1 MKRLIIIGTRKTGT
15 SLEMVS
21 SALRRGVDVTI
32 ISNPGD
38 RIEGVF
44 PSNVEIKYIPS
55 DVAKISGWIKSQY
68 PAFKGEVRI
77 TTLNDVYAC
86 ISSKVNEELNLPG
99 PDATSVS
106 RAVSKFE
113 QKKIFAE
120 NSIPTSGYSEILMSE
135 PAGFD
140 DALNKLHLPVVV
152 KPSEGTAS
160 NGVKLC
166 QTYSEVCDHIEYLTE
181 QKQQRPDLI
190 PSDIILIEEYLPGT
204 EYCVEFF
211 DGHYV
216 GAMRKIK
223 RYGSDF
229 YERGYT
235 SELDADETTLLN
247 IIETGIRAV
256 EVAGVNWGPVHIDC
270 IVNNGRASIIEIN
283 PRIAGSFICD
293 IIRDAYGFNMVEN
306 LLDKL
311 QEKKIT
317 IPENFQPDAYAC
329 VNFFLES
336 DPPQWVVTEKGEM
349 KNQFM
354 HISYGPQHLSNR
366 RRRAYTYVRTIK
378 QTVKPETN

>member
-15 SLEMVS
+15 SLEMVN

-32 ISNPGD
+32 ISNPDD

-44 PSNVEIKYIPS
+44 PRDVEIKYIPS

-68 PAFKGEVRI
+68 PAFKGDIRI

-86 ISSKVNEELNLPG
+86 ISSRVNEELNLPG

-113 QKKIFAE
+113 QKNIFAE
-120 NSIPTSGYSEILMSE
+120 NNIPTSGYSEILMSE
-135 PAGFD
+135 QAGLD
-140 DALNKLHLPVVV
+140 DILNSLHLPVVV

-166 QTYSEVCDHIEYLTE
+166 QTYFEVCHHIEYLTE

-190 PSDIILIEEYLPGT
+190 PSDILLIEEYLPGT

-247 IIETGIRAV
+247 IIEVGTRAV

-270 IVNNGRASIIEIN
+270 IVNNGHASIIEIN

-311 QEKKIT
+311 QEKKVT
-317 IPENFQPDAYAC
+317 IPENFQPDTYAC

-336 DPPQWVVTEKGEM
+336 DPPQWEVTEKGEM

>member
-21 SALRRGVDVTI
+21 SALRRGLDVTI
-32 ISNPGD
+32 ISNPDD
-38 RIEGVF
+38 RIDGVF
-44 PSNVEIKYIPS
+44 PPEVEIKYISS
-55 DVAKISGWIKSQY
+55 DAAKISGWIREQY
-68 PAFKGEVRI
+68 PDSKREIRI
-77 TTLNDVYAC
+77 TTVNDVYAC
-86 ISSKVNEELNLPG
+86 VSSRVNDELNLPG

-113 QKKIFAE
+113 QKKIFTE
-120 NSIPTSGYSEILMSE
+120 NSIPTSGYSEILISE
-135 PAGFD
+135 QSAID
-140 DALNKLHLPVVV
+140 DALNSLHLPVVV

-166 QTYSEVCDHIEYLTE
+166 QTRSEVHHHIEYLTE
-181 QKQQRPDLI
+181 QKKQRPDLI
-190 PSDIILIEEYLPGT
+190 PSEIILLEEYLQGT

-223 RYGSDF
+223 RYGSEF

-235 SELDADETTLLN
+235 SELDADETTLNN
-247 IIETGIRAV
+247 IIEVGTRAV

-293 IIRDAYGFNMVEN
+293 IIRDAYGFNMVEK

-311 QEKKIT
+311 QERKVT
-317 IPENFQPDAYAC
+317 IPKIFQPDTYAC

-336 DPPQWVVTEKGEM
+336 DPRLWEVTEKGEI

-366 RRRAYTYVRTIK
+366 RRRAYIYVRTIK
-378 QTVKPETN
+378 

>member
-1 MKRLIIIGTRKTGT
+1 M
-15 SLEMVS
+15 
-21 SALRRGVDVTI
+21 A
-32 ISNPGD
+32 
-38 RIEGVF
+38 
-44 PSNVEIKYIPS
+44 VEIKYIPS

-86 ISSKVNEELNLPG
+86 ISSRVNEELNLPG

-140 DALNKLHLPVVV
+140 DALNKLLLPVVV

-166 QTYSEVCDHIEYLTE
+166 QTYSEVRDHIEYLTE

-235 SELDADETTLLN
+235 SELDTDETTLLN
-247 IIETGIRAV
+247 IIETGTRAV

-270 IVNNGRASIIEIN
+270 IVKNGRTSIIEIN

-311 QEKKIT
+311 QDKKII

-354 HISYGPQHLSNR
+354 HISFGPQHLSNR

>member
-44 PSNVEIKYIPS
+44 PTDVEIKYIPS
-55 DVAKISGWIKSQY
+55 DVATISGWIKSQY

-86 ISSKVNEELNLPG
+86 ISSRVNEELNLPG

-166 QTYSEVCDHIEYLTE
+166 QTYSEVRDHIEYLTQ

-211 DGHYV
+211 DGHYI

-247 IIETGIRAV
+247 IIETGTRAV

-311 QEKKIT
+311 QEEKIT
-317 IPENFQPDAYAC
+317 IPENFQPDSYAC